1 MAVSANRHNPAPAV
15 GTKGPHDDFF
25 CHKYGVWYQV
35 DDCVYRTTH
44 ATYSGC
50 VNCFQGTLNARCASK
65 GVAPPTFLAP
75 VSGGSDTAAERG
87 AVVMFPRRPR
97 GEGR

>member
-1 MAVSANRHNPAPAV
+1 MTATANRHNPAPAV

-25 CHKYGVWYQV
+25 CHKYGVWYRV

-50 VNCFQGTLNARCASK
+50 MNCFQGTLNARCASK
-65 GVAPPTFLAP
+65 GVAPPTFLTVVAP
-75 VSGGSDTAAERG
+75 VGQTLGERG
-87 AVVMFPRRPR
+87 AIVVFPRPSR
-97 GEGR
+97 GGT